1 MGGQPVEFFGDIA
14 LLRQQDHFLFQALRV
29 EFGLHVGKAIED
41 FLPLGRQHLRDHHAQ
56 GGDFHRHAV
65 QALVD
70 QASQFSPFAIAA
82 VLQFRECFAEQHQ
95 RLVIQGLR
103 VGGIGNQDAWPG
115 QYFQGI
121 QRGGLLDQAGHG
133 FRGGDQLGGA
143 LAIDLQGLA
152 GAFLGVTQRALDL
165 APGQALAQRFAHGAF
180 EVAQGF
186 GQAQVRFEIAM
197 VDRAQFP
204 TEGALGTGPLDAGKG
219 GHAVHH
225 GNYLAE
231 V

>member
-1 MGGQPVEFFGDIA
+1 M
-14 LLRQQDHFLFQALRV
+14 
-29 EFGLHVGKAIED
+29 
-41 FLPLGRQHLRDHHAQ
+41 
-56 GGDFHRHAV
+56 
-65 QALVD
+65 
-70 QASQFSPFAIAA
+70 
-82 VLQFRECFAEQHQ
+82 
-95 RLVIQGLR
+95 
-103 VGGIGNQDAWPG
+103 
-115 QYFQGI
+115 
-121 QRGGLLDQAGHG
+121 
-133 FRGGDQLGGA
+133 
-143 LAIDLQGLA
+143 
-152 GAFLGVTQRALDL
+152 
-165 APGQALAQRFAHGAF
+165 AQRFAHGAF